1 MIIMITFYCTTCI
14 KFLIINVIHFFLY
27 NEALPLIGEPNWFY
41 LCLLSPYAGIY
52 YWQAGDRVDDIK
64 VKLASNDEDTENEIT
79 VEGNDEELDR
89 MWRALELRE
98 KGMVKVE
105 GLLESA

>member
-1 MIIMITFYCTTCI
+1 MIG
-14 KFLIINVIHFFLY
+14 K
-27 NEALPLIGEPNWFY
+27 PNWFY

-52 YWQAGDRVDDIK
+52 YWKAGDRVDDFK
-64 VKLASNDEDTENEIT
+64 VKLASNDEDTENEVT
-79 VEGNDEELDR
+79 MEGNDEELDR

-105 GLLESA
+105 GLLG